1 MLLAMHVLLNAKYL
15 NAYLSKQKTILEK
28 LMDVLAEKN
37 FFEHINLNEHLFTMA
52 KHTHYI
58 LVKKLETHGLTI
70 SNIALFSQ
78 NYSGALA
85 KMYFIWLV
93 DIQLK
98 SFLQT
103 KLMKNIQGFL
113 LNTFLELIRHACW
126 LNKCCSIK

>member
-1 MLLAMHVLLNAKYL
+1 MHVLLNAKYL
-15 NAYLSKQKTILEK
+15 NAYSSKEKTILEK
-28 LMDVLAEKN
+28 LMDFLAEKIF

-58 LVKKLETHGLTI
+58 LMKKLKTHGLTI

-85 KMYFIWLV
+85 KMYFIWLT

-103 KLMKNIQGFL
+103 KLMNNIQAFL
-113 LNTFLELIRHACW
+113 LNTFLELMRHEHDCW